1 MKRFLILMLSLC
13 LLLCACSAPK
23 PTEMIGEE
31 KAVEIALQEA
41 LALKKEF
48 PVSSD
53 MAVCEIVMIFD
64 EPYYE
69 VCFEA
74 FYPDTNEHWGSIT
87 VDIDAYTGEVY
98 EVMPCC

>member
-1 MKRFLILMLSLC
+1 MKRFLLLMLTLC
-13 LLLCACSAPK
+13 LLLTACAEPK

-48 PVSSD
+48 PVSKEI
-53 MAVCEIVMIFD
+53 AVCEIVTIHD
-64 EPYYE
+64 ELYYE
-69 VCFEA
+69 VTFEA
-74 FYPDTNEHWGSIT
+74 VYPDTNEHWGSIA

-98 EVMPCC
+98 EVMTCC

>member
-13 LLLCACSAPK
+13 LLLCACTASK

-31 KAVEIALQEA
+31 KAIEIALQEA

-48 PVSSD
+48 PVSAE
-53 MAVCEIVMIFD
+53 MAVCEIVTIFD

-69 VCFEA
+69 VYFEA
-74 FYPDTNEHWGSIT
+74 FYPDTNEHWGSIM

-98 EVMPCC
+98 EVMTCC

>member
-1 MKRFLILMLSLC
+1 MKRFFVFVLVLSL
-13 LLLCACSAPK
+13 LLSGCAAPK

-41 LALKKEF
+41 LALGKEF
-48 PVSSD
+48 PVSEEI
-53 MAVCEIVMIFD
+53 AVCEIVMIRD

-69 VCFEA
+69 VCFDA
-74 FYPDTNEHWGSIT
+74 VYPDTNEHWGSIT

-98 EVMPCC
+98 EVMTCC